1 MSDGQGVLVQIVFD
15 PYSVIALGPDKH
27 GVGDTGQYSTARR
40 LVERLKAGD
49 ERISIPLTIVVRKRS
64 LLLGFEDILSWPT
77 NLVDYQ
83 DASPR
88 ASLQKLLGI
97 PLSEDITSERLV
109 GWGIRS
115 ASDLPVADVRPGEV
129 SEEWLIDQIL
139 KRVTKSNVWSSSTM
153 SGHQDWM
160 TQWFGFL
167 LTQEME
173 WFQQDSVLRKRV
185 LRRIQR
191 WREQSATDEE
201 RRLGDLLC
209 QAMLEGMAGQLAH
222 QVAARALLQSYG
234 RGDRKLIVTNLNGAL
249 VGPWIPRNKLTAGAR
264 KLIERIVL
272 TLYEAGQL
280 DELIHALDPVIR
292 QHLLEWDGEASIAQL
307 IQQVSGYIPA
317 EYYFVV
323 ERFCDAVVTQHP
335 SGEIDVT
342 RFHASLREIEERFR
356 RLLARAE
363 FVEDRQGWLGR
374 LLELAAL
381 LRELVTISANS
392 FSDWLELLRLLLHGE
407 RIVQELQKVR
417 TSAEER
423 ALAHLSQQFDDSCRE
438 LNDAYSIWLVE
449 SFRDCLRADVR
460 EGTPMVTQVTR
471 LGRDL
476 GKAER
481 AIILV
486 VDGLRWD
493 WWEHLAEQF
502 AARGY
507 HVSSDIQA
515 GLAMLPTTTGISR
528 RAALGGFPL
537 NELVNF
543 VDDIYGVEIAP
554 EEEAKLA
561 ARALGYAGDVD
572 TIRTHEKNQRIRYLK
587 DRYVCVNGD
596 SVDFRQALELPARH
610 YVLVSTAIDTII
622 HSQSEQA
629 LVERNVRAQL
639 DRVCTQ
645 ILDEVDRAEH
655 IDKHALKIIVTADH
669 GCVNARYGK
678 QVSLPAALSK
688 YVEDSM
694 SLERHGRVALL
705 CAAPSDQGVP
715 EMRKQLENFYSDNAE
730 DWHVI
735 WGQDAED
742 WGLPSIDK
750 RGDYVLCW
758 LLPRRLDYLAR
769 GRGAYV
775 HGGFS
780 LFETIVPMAQLR
792 HGKERPVVAPRLFFA
807 GGLDSL
813 QKGRETTVRLL
824 ITNDNDVPLTDQ
836 RLTLPELA
844 VSNLPLPDV
853 RPKDSASMSITGTPT
868 VSGRSR
874 LHIDIRYRVGLSRIR
889 HLEVVREV
897 EIQMSHEE
905 RMRMETQ
912 RDLF

>member
-1 MSDGQGVLVQIVFD
+1 MSDGQGILIQIIFD
-15 PYSVIALGPDKH
+15 PYSVIPLGPDKH
-27 GVGDTGQYSTARR
+27 EVGDISQYSGARR

-49 ERISIPLTIVVRKRS
+49 NRILVPLTIIVRKRS
-64 LLLGFEDILSWPT
+64 LLWGFEDILSWPT

-88 ASLQKLLGI
+88 SSVQRSLGI
-97 PLSEDITSERLV
+97 PLSEDITSEWLV
-109 GWGIRS
+109 GRGICS
-115 ASDLPVADVRPGEV
+115 ASDLPVTDVEPDEI
-129 SEEWLIDQIL
+129 SEEWLIDQVL
-139 KRVTKSNVWSSSTM
+139 KRVAKSDVWSSSTM
-153 SGHQDWM
+153 FAGQEWV
-160 TQWFGFL
+160 TRWFGFL

-173 WFQQDSVLRKRV
+173 WLQEDSVLRKRV
-185 LRRIQR
+185 LRRMQR
-191 WREQSATDEE
+191 WREQHATDAEQ
-201 RRLGDLLC
+201 RLGDLLC
-209 QAMLEGMAGQLAH
+209 QAMLEGTAGQLAR
-222 QVAARALLQSYG
+222 QLVARALLQSYG
-234 RGDRKLIVTNLNGAL
+234 RGDRKLIVTNLNGAQ
-249 VGPWIPRNKLTAGAR
+249 VGPWLPRNKLTAGAR
-264 KLIERIVL
+264 ELMERIAL

-280 DELIHALDPVIR
+280 DELIHSLNPVIQ
-292 QHLLEWDGEASIAQL
+292 QHLLELDGEASIAQL
-307 IQQVSGYIPA
+307 IQRVSGYIPA

-342 RFHASLREIEERFR
+342 RFRASLREIEDRFR

-363 FVEDRQGWLGR
+363 FVEDRQGWLCR
-374 LLELAAL
+374 LLELEAL

-423 ALAHLSQQFDDSCRE
+423 ALAHLSRQFDDCCRE
-438 LNDAYSIWLVE
+438 LNDTYSIWLVE
-449 SFRDCLRADVR
+449 SFRDCLRAGVR
-460 EGTPMVTQVTR
+460 EGTPMVTQATR

-476 GKAER
+476 GEAER

-493 WWEHLAEQF
+493 WWEHLAQQF

-515 GLAMLPTTTGISR
+515 GLAMLPTTTAISR

-596 SVDFRQALELPARH
+596 SGDFRQALELPARH
-610 YVLVSTAIDTII
+610 YVLVSTAIDMII

-655 IDKHALKIIVTADH
+655 IDKHALKIIVTTDH

-705 CAAPSDQGVP
+705 CTAPADEGVP
-715 EMRKQLENFYSDNAE
+715 EMRRQLEDFYSDNAE

-742 WGLPSIDK
+742 WGLPPIDK
-750 RGDYVLCW
+750 RGDHVLCW

-769 GRGAYV
+769 GRGAHV

-780 LFETIVPMAQLR
+780 LFETIVPVAQLR
-792 HGKERPVVAPRLFFA
+792 YGKERPVVAPRLFFT

-813 QKGRETTVRLL
+813 QKGREATLRLL
-824 ITNDNDVPLTDQ
+824 ITNDNDAPLTDQ
-836 RLTLPELA
+836 QLTLLGLG
-844 VSNLPLPDV
+844 VSNLRLPDV
-853 RPKDSASMSITGTPT
+853 RPKDSASLSITGTPT
-868 VSGRSR
+868 ESGRTR
-874 LHIDIRYRVGLSRIR
+874 LRICVRYRVGLSPIR

-897 EIQMSHEE
+897 DIQMSHEE